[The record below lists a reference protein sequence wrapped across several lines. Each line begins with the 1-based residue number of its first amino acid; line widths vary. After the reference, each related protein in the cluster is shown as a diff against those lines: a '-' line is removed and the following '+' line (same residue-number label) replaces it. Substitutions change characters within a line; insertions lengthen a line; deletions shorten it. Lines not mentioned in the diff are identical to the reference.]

1 MYFLHKTSDRLPRKP
16 LHILRTVMRFG
27 TLQVTWTRSVPLKN
41 AHLWSVT
48 EGCNVHKK
56 KCSSGHQKGKS
67 RRSSG
72 LLFSLQYILTLR
84 ILNNWLLTGNSLMSL
99 NKHTGLLS
107 RSLAKT
113 RPVPQK
119 KSVTAVSQHPWAVQY
134 PDSAAFPFLLYPRGK
149 QSL

>member
-1 MYFLHKTSDRLPRKP
+1 MFIIVLTERSDLHLMSKTRMCTCFNSSWLVTCQIAPPGARRPSTNDVDITPMYFLHKTSDRLPRKP
-16 LHILRTVMRFG
+16 LHILRTVMRVG
-27 TLQVTWTRSVPLKN
+27 TLQVTWTRSAPLKN

-84 ILNNWLLTGNSLMSL
+84 ILNN
-99 NKHTGLLS
+99 
-107 RSLAKT
+107 
-113 RPVPQK
+113 
-119 KSVTAVSQHPWAVQY
+119 
-134 PDSAAFPFLLYPRGK
+134 
-149 QSL
+149 